1 MRLNTFLIA
10 GGAAF
15 AALSSVPA
23 VAGAP
28 AAQDALYGG
37 KAIASG
43 QYADAEQT
51 LKAMSYTDAR
61 DPGRLIN
68 LATVYM
74 QTQRFDKA
82 RATLQQVRQLPDESL
97 VLAGG
102 VSFTSHAIATAMLS
116 RLP

>member
-1 MRLNTFLIA
+1 MRLTTFFIA
-10 GGAAF
+10 GGAAI
-15 AALSSVPA
+15 AALSVPA
-23 VAGAP
+23 IAGNGAQP
-28 AAQDALYGG
+28 KDAAYAGN
-37 KAIASG
+37 AIAAG
-43 QYADAEQT
+43 RYADAENM
-51 LKAMSYTDAR
+51 LKPASYADAQ
-61 DPGRLIN
+61 DPARLIN

-102 VSFTSHAIATAMLS
+102 VSFTSHNIANAMLK